1 MSVKPDNEL
10 PKPSNYDSRRMFD
23 PVEPQAS
30 IGMMFLTFGKLA
42 APAIVTNIL
51 SFMCNI
57 NMVIFAGRMED
68 PINVAV
74 IGLAISCTAIMMLAI
89 MIGLNMAQET
99 LTSQAYGANDLR
111 LCGLYLN
118 RGSVILLAFFI
129 PLATLPSIF
138 AEDIFIR
145 LGQDTE
151 VSALT
156 AV

>member
-10 PKPSNYDSRRMFD
+10 PKLSVYESRRMFD
-23 PVEPQAS
+23 PEAPQPS
-30 IGMMFLTFGKLA
+30 TGSLFLKFGRLA

-57 NMVIFAGRMED
+57 NMVIFAGRMDD

-118 RGSVILLAFFI
+118 RGSLILLTFFI

-138 AEDIFIR
+138 AEDIFIK
-145 LGQDTE
+145 LG
-151 VSALT
+151 
-156 AV
+156 